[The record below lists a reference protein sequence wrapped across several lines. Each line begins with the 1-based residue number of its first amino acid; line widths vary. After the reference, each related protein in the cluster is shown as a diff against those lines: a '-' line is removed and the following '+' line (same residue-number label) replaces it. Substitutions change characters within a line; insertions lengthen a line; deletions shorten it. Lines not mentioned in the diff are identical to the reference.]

1 MFNSLGQCIA
11 QVQEKEPVAATEAEW
26 FDPNAQVSQA
36 AMYTA
41 QQMED
46 MWESQQSSAAAS
58 AGDWGN
64 AEETEQQTFLTML
77 HDGPH
82 APTLGWPGSTAPIS
96 YVALLPRKV
105 FHGYSCV
112 V

>member
-11 QVQEKEPVAATEAEW
+11 QVQEKAPDATTGAEW

-36 AMYTA
+36 ALYTA

-46 MWESQQSSAAAS
+46 MWEAQQSSAAAS

-64 AEETEQQTFLTML
+64 AEETEQQTYLTML
-77 HDGPH
+77 DGPY
-82 APTLGWPGSTAPIS
+82 APTLGWPDSTAPILRCCQ
-96 YVALLPRKV
+96 AK
-105 FHGYSCV
+105 YSMATPV
-112 V
+112 